1 MEIETG
7 YRMKLSSIA
16 IILMLIACGRAEEI
30 VIPQRPDRAQF
41 ESIRDT
47 FIKVGCS
54 QNGQGCHSVLVGD
67 FKVGTPTDGAA
78 EVESEFLLTKALIDL
93 DEPQNS
99 LLVRSAL
106 RDDPLALGH
115 PICFEE
121 QTCAYRRIVAW
132 AGYEGPNDPTPD
144 DACPKDDVIQ
154 DACFNL

>member
-7 YRMKLSSIA
+7 YLMKLSIAA
-16 IILMLIACGRAEEI
+16 IIFAVLACGRAEEI

-41 ESIRDT
+41 ATIRDT

-67 FKVGTPTDGAA
+67 FKVGKPDDAPAA
-78 EVESEFLLTKALIDL
+78 VESEFLLTKALIDL
-93 DEPQNS
+93 DEPENS
-99 LLVRSAL
+99 LLIRSAL

-115 PICFEE
+115 PICFLE
-121 QTCAYRRIVAW
+121 TSCAYKRIVAW
-132 AGYEGPNDPTPD
+132 VSYDGPNDPTPD
-144 DACPKDDVIQ
+144 DECDEDDVIQ